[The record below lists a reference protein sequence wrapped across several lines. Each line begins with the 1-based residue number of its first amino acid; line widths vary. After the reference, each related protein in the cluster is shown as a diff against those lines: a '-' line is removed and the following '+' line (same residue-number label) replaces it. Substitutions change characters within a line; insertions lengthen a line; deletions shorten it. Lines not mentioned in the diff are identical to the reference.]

1 MNKNT
6 TPISHVFIS
15 QAHLV
20 SYGGSEMVTLELAEH
35 FAAAG
40 SKVTIGTWSVGKPM
54 LSHLTGRANIS
65 YFDIDDVRL
74 SNLLQS
80 NPPQLAWIHHQI
92 LPEWLL
98 HNPGETAFVFN
109 HMSSVHPL
117 ESSWSA
123 VVEAKLAGL
132 HLYNSAETL
141 EAHVADAAA
150 AFEPGRMKVFANPAP
165 DAFAA
170 AGKPNR
176 GRRKLIGVVSNHIP
190 GELGEVL
197 ENPPAGLEFLPI
209 GNGGL
214 ANEVA
219 ARVTHE
225 TLAALDGVITI
236 GKTVQYA
243 MLAGVPVYCYDKFGG
258 PGWLNADNLALAEF
272 HNFSGRGFSVK
283 SPEEIAIALS
293 GGLEVAS
300 EFAVEL
306 KTMDLSRFTLSAVL
320 QEVLRT
326 LDQRPAATSTLEAAE
341 STVHSRQQ
349 KLIGHY
355 VRNWLRATQKLAA
368 SKKEA

>member
-1 MNKNT
+1 MNNT
-6 TPISHVFIS
+6 TTPLSHVFIS

-40 SKVTIGTWSVGKPM
+40 STVTIGTWSVGKPV

-65 YFDIDDVRL
+65 YFDIDDDRL
-74 SNLLQS
+74 TNLLRS

-92 LPEWLL
+92 VPEQLL
-98 HNPGETAFVFN
+98 QNPGETAFVFN

-141 EAHVADAAA
+141 EAHLADGAA

-165 DAFAA
+165 DAFGS
-170 AGKPNR
+170 AGKPSR
-176 GRRKLIGVVSNHIP
+176 GRKQLIGVVSNHVP
-190 GELGEVL
+190 AELGEVL
-197 ENPPAGLEFLPI
+197 ENPPAGVEFLPI
-209 GNGGL
+209 GNGGV
-214 ANEVA
+214 ANSVA
-219 ARVTHE
+219 ARVTPE
-225 TLAALDGVITI
+225 TLAALDGVVTI

-258 PGWLNADNLALAEF
+258 PGWLDAENLSLAEF

-283 SPEEIAIALS
+283 SPEEIGNELS
-293 GGLEVAS
+293 GGIEAATD
-300 EFAVEL
+300 FAAGL
-306 KTMDLSRFTLSAVL
+306 KTKDLSRFTLSASL
-320 QEVLRT
+320 EEVLSM
-326 LDQRPAATSTLEAAE
+326 LDQRPASASVLEAEDAMA
-341 STVHSRQQ
+341 HSRQQ
-349 KLIGHY
+349 KLVGHY
-355 VRNWLRATQKLAA
+355 VKNWLRATQKLAA
-368 SKKEA
+368 G